1 MKIPIESLVTGYGQ
15 VVDESRV
22 EYYVKHLD
30 EADPIVVFRNSIETV
45 LADGHHR
52 VIAASRLG
60 RLTIEADVR
69 PGDRWDALRYSDQ
82 RGRSI

>member
-1 MKIPIESLVTGYGQ
+1 MSPESSTT
-15 VVDESRV
+15 SSI
-22 EYYVKHLD
+22 D

-52 VIAASRLG
+52 VIAARLG

-82 RGRSI
+82 QVG